1 MHNIIKTRQLLEQLS
16 SLVLV
21 NKLTSNHGYF
31 IITSEYGQSKTAN
44 IFSLKEVNNHEKNTF

>member
-31 IITSEYGQSKTAN
+31 IITSECGQNMTAN